1 MSANKRDYYEVLGVS
16 KTASPD
22 EIKKAYRQCAMK
34 FHPDRNPDNPEA
46 EASFKEAGEAYEV
59 LSDANKRK
67 VYDQYG
73 HAGLEGQSYRPS
85 EDVFVQFQDLFSEFF
100 GGGFG
105 GGGATRQRGGARG
118 GPKRA
123 QQGRDV
129 RTSVQVSLREAVF
142 GTKREVNVVFPSA
155 CGECEGSGAEKGSA
169 PVACSTCRGRGQV
182 AHGGMGFMV
191 SMPCGDCGGSG
202 HVIGKPCKECRGRG
216 EVRTEKK
223 VKVSI
228 PQGIDHGQAVRVQ
241 GHGEGGSFG
250 GPPGDLLVLIDVQ
263 ADERFERHDHNLVTE
278 VPVPFAVA
286 ALGGEVSLVNLD
298 DQPVKLTLPA
308 GTQPG
313 ATLTV
318 RGAGVPHVRGNGRG
332 NLIAVVRVEVPKKLN
347 AKQKT
352 LLQEFA
358 RSLDE
363 R

>member
-1 MSANKRDYYEVLGVS
+1 
-16 KTASPD
+16 
-22 EIKKAYRQCAMK
+22 MK

-59 LSDANKRK
+59 LSDGNKRK

-105 GGGATRQRGGARG
+105 GGGGGARQRGGQRG

-155 CGECEGSGAEKGSA
+155 CSECEGSGAEKGSA
-169 PVACSTCRGRGQV
+169 PVACATCRGRGQV

-202 HVIGKPCKECRGRG
+202 HVIGKPEH
-216 EVRTEKK
+216 E
-223 VKVSI
+223 
-228 PQGIDHGQAVRVQ
+228 
-241 GHGEGGSFG
+241 
-250 GPPGDLLVLIDVQ
+250 
-263 ADERFERHDHNLVTE
+263 AD
-278 VPVPFAVA
+278 AVA
-286 ALGGEVSLVNLD
+286 ILQHLSGRTHRVLTAVALAWDGRRWG
-298 DQPVKLTLPA
+298 PVEGLPA
-308 GTQPG
+308 T
-313 ATLTV
+313 ALLAV
-318 RGAGVPHVRGNGRG
+318 LLEARALDVPRARDRDRDVGRW
-332 NLIAVVRVEVPKKLN
+332 
-347 AKQKT
+347 
-352 LLQEFA
+352 
-358 RSLDE
+358 
-363 R
+363 